1 MVLESLEQILL
12 AFLNKYF
19 ELHTK
24 LFCSE
29 LKQEVA
35 RNLGCSCLLQ
45 SKLN

>member
-1 MVLESLEQILL
+1 MVLEPLEQILL

-19 ELHTK
+19 EWQTK